1 MRILHTADWHVGKVL
16 KGRSRID
23 EHTAVLGEIV
33 DIARAEDVDVVIV
46 AGDVFDAAAPVP
58 AAQSL
63 VMRTLLALRE
73 DDRQVIVLAGNHD
86 NPHLLDVYRPV
97 LGTVGIH
104 VVGTF
109 RGPGDGGLVSFT
121 ARTGEDA
128 RVAVLPFLSH
138 RFAVRAAD
146 ALHGSPS
153 QHTIAYALK
162 WAELAGALTAGTA
175 GFGGAGT
182 VNLLTAHGTLRGGRL
197 GGGEREAQTVMSYYI
212 EPGTFADSI
221 QYAALGHLHRR
232 QHLPGP
238 CPLWY
243 AGSPL
248 AVDFGDETIR
258 PGVLIVT
265 VEPGGEAQVREVE
278 ITTARRLRT
287 VSGSLDELAAVA
299 AGLEGVWVRVIV
311 AEPPRAGLAEAV
323 RDLLP
328 DALSIDIDE
337 RFRPARR
344 HAAAVPPDRGPR
356 GLFRDYLAASGRGG
370 GDELTALFD
379 RLLDEVT
386 SAELTSDEVTSDE
399 VTSDGISAGGEA
411 GADG

>member
-1 MRILHTADWHVGKVL
+1 MRILHTADWHAGKVL
-16 KGRSRID
+16 KGRSRLD
-23 EHTAVLGEIV
+23 EQAAVLGEIV
-33 DIARAEDVDVVIV
+33 GIARAEDVDLVIV

-58 AAQSL
+58 AAQAL
-63 VMRTLLALRE
+63 VMRTLLALHE
-73 DDRQVIVLAGNHD
+73 DDRQVVVLAGNHD

-109 RGPGDGGLVSFT
+109 RGPGDGGLIPLT

-128 RVAVLPFLSH
+128 RVAALPFLSH
-138 RFAVRAAD
+138 RFAVRAAE
-146 ALHGSPS
+146 ALHGTPV
-153 QHTIAYALK
+153 QHSIAYALK
-162 WAELAGALTAGTA
+162 WAELVEALTAG
-175 GFGGAGT
+175 FEDGT
-182 VNLLTAHGTLRGGRL
+182 VNLLAAHGTLRGGRL
-197 GGGEREAQTVMSYYI
+197 GGGEREAQTVMSYYL
-212 EPGTFADSI
+212 EPGTFPESI
-221 QYAALGHLHRR
+221 QYAAFGHLHRR

-265 VEPGGEAQVREVE
+265 VEPGQEAQVREVE

-287 VSGSLDELAAVA
+287 VRGSLDELAAVA
-299 AGLEGVWVRVIV
+299 GDVEGAWLRAIV
-311 AEPPRAGLAEAV
+311 AERPRPGLAEAV
-323 RDLLP
+323 RELLP
-328 DALSIDIDE
+328 GALSIDIDE
-337 RFRPARR
+337 RFRPASR
-344 HAAAVPPDRGPR
+344 HAAAVRHDRGPR
-356 GLFRDYLAASGRGG
+356 GLFRDYLADSGHGG
-370 GDELTALFD
+370 SDELTALFD

-386 SAELTSDEVTSDE
+386 AEETAGEATVEAGSGDE
-399 VTSDGISAGGEA
+399 ISAA

>member
-97 LGTVGIH
+97 LGTVGID

-109 RGPGDGGLVSFT
+109 RGPDDGGLISFS
-121 ARTGEDA
+121 ARTGEEA
-128 RVAVLPFLSH
+128 RVATLPFLSH
-138 RFAVRAAD
+138 RFAVRAAE
-146 ALHGSPS
+146 ALRGTPA

-162 WAELAGALTAGTA
+162 WAELATALTAD
-175 GFGGAGT
+175 FEDDS
-182 VNLLTAHGTLRGGRL
+182 VNLLAAHGTLRGGRL
-197 GGGEREAQTVMSYYI
+197 GGGEREAQTVMSYYL
-212 EPGTFADSI
+212 EPGTFPGSI

-258 PGVLIVT
+258 PGMLIVT
-265 VEPGGEAQVREVE
+265 VAPRDEAQVREVE

-287 VSGSLDELAAVA
+287 VRGSLDELAALTA
-299 AGLEGVWVRVIV
+299 ELEGTWLRVIV
-311 AEPPRAGLAEAV
+311 AEQPRPGLAEAV

-337 RFRPARR
+337 RFRPSRR
-344 HAAAVPPDRGPR
+344 HAATVRHDRGPR
-356 GLFRDYLAASGRGG
+356 GLFRDYLADSGHAG
-370 GDELTALFD
+370 GDELTGLFD

-386 SAELTSDEVTSDE
+386 AEE
-399 VTSDGISAGGEA
+399 DGAGEAA

>member
-16 KGRSRID
+16 KGRSRLD
-23 EHTAVLGEIV
+23 EQTAVLGEIV
-33 DIARAEDVDVVIV
+33 DIAGAEDVDLVIV

-73 DDRQVIVLAGNHD
+73 DGRQVVVLAGNHD

-109 RGPGDGGLVSFT
+109 RGPDDGGLVSFT

-138 RFAVRAAD
+138 RFAVRAAE
-146 ALHGSPS
+146 ALHGTPV
-153 QHTIAYALK
+153 QHGIAYALK
-162 WAELAGALTAGTA
+162 WAELAGALTAG
-175 GFGGAGT
+175 FEDGT
-182 VNLLTAHGTLRGGRL
+182 VNLLTAHATLRGGRL
-197 GGGEREAQTVMSYYI
+197 GGGEREAQTVMSYYL
-212 EPGTFADSI
+212 EPGTFPESI

-258 PGVLIVT
+258 PGVLIVA
-265 VEPGGEAQVREVE
+265 VGPGQEAEVREAE

-287 VSGSLDELAAVA
+287 VRGSLDELAAVA
-299 AGLEGVWVRVIV
+299 ADVEGAWLRVIV
-311 AEPPRAGLAEAV
+311 AERPRPGLAEAV
-323 RDLLP
+323 RELLP

-337 RFRPARR
+337 RFRPTQR
-344 HAAAVPPDRGPR
+344 HAAAVPHDRGPR
-356 GLFRDYLAASGRGG
+356 GLFRDYLADSGHGG
-370 GDELTALFD
+370 GEELTALFD
-379 RLLDEVT
+379 RLLDEV
-386 SAELTSDEVTSDE
+386 SAEET
-399 VTSDGISAGGEA
+399 AGDAAEEAAGAARPGEKFRAA

>member
-73 DDRQVIVLAGNHD
+73 DERQVIVLAGNHD

-109 RGPGDGGLVSFT
+109 RGPGDGGVVSFT
-121 ARTGEDA
+121 ARTGEET

-138 RFAVRAAD
+138 RFAVRAAE
-146 ALHGSPS
+146 ALHGTPP
-153 QHTIAYALK
+153 QHSIAYALK
-162 WAELAGALTAGTA
+162 WAELATALTAE
-175 GFGGAGT
+175 FGADT
-182 VNLLTAHGTLRGGRL
+182 VNLLAAHGTLRGGRI
-197 GGGEREAQTVMSYYI
+197 GGGEREAQTVMSYFL
-212 EPGTFADSI
+212 EPGTFPASI
-221 QYAALGHLHRR
+221 QYAAFGHLHRR

-248 AVDFGDETIR
+248 AVDFGDETIS
-258 PGVLIVT
+258 PGVLIVA
-265 VEPGGEAQVREVE
+265 VAPGEEAQVRTAE

-287 VSGSLDELAAVA
+287 VRGSLDELAAGA
-299 AGLEGVWVRVIV
+299 ADLEGAWLRVIV
-311 AEPPRAGLAEAV
+311 AERPRPGLAEAV

-337 RFRPARR
+337 RFRPPRR
-344 HAAAVPPDRGPR
+344 HAAPARHDRGPR
-356 GLFRDYLAASGRGG
+356 GLFRDYLAASGHGG
-370 GDELTALFD
+370 GDELTVLFD

-386 SAELTSDEVTSDE
+386 SAEVTSGEVTS
-399 VTSDGISAGGEA
+399 GEA

>member
-16 KGRSRID
+16 KGRSRVD

-46 AGDVFDAAAPVP
+46 AGDVFDAAAPAP

-63 VMRTLLALRE
+63 VMRTLLTLRE

-109 RGPGDGGLVSFT
+109 RGPGDGGVVSFT
-121 ARTGEDA
+121 ARSGEET

-138 RFAVRAAD
+138 RFAVRAAE
-146 ALHGSPS
+146 ALRGTPP
-153 QHTIAYALK
+153 QHSIAYALK
-162 WAELAGALTAGTA
+162 WAELVAPLTA
-175 GFGGAGT
+175 GFGADT
-182 VNLLTAHGTLRGGRL
+182 VNLLAAHGTLRGGRI

-212 EPGTFADSI
+212 EPGTFPASI
-221 QYAALGHLHRR
+221 QYAAFGHLHRR

-248 AVDFGDETIR
+248 AVDFGDETIS

-265 VEPGGEAQVREVE
+265 VAPGEEAQVRAAE

-287 VSGSLDELAAVA
+287 VRGSLDELAAGA
-299 AGLEGVWVRVIV
+299 ADLEGAWLRVIV
-311 AEPPRAGLAEAV
+311 AERPRPGLAEAV

-337 RFRPARR
+337 RFRPPRR
-344 HAAAVPPDRGPR
+344 HTAAARHDRGPR
-356 GLFRDYLAASGRGG
+356 GLFRDYLAASDHGG

-386 SAELTSDEVTSDE
+386 SAEVTSGEVTS
-399 VTSDGISAGGEA
+399 GEA

>member
-33 DIARAEDVDVVIV
+33 DLARAEDVDVVIV

-109 RGPGDGGLVSFT
+109 RRPDNGGLISLT
-121 ARTGEDA
+121 ARSGEDA

-146 ALHGSPS
+146 ALHGTPA
-153 QHTIAYALK
+153 QHSIAYALK
-162 WAELAGALTAGTA
+162 WAELAEALTAGFGDA
-175 GFGGAGT
+175 GDAGSDT

-197 GGGEREAQTVMSYYI
+197 GGGEREAQTVMSYYL
-212 EPGTFADSI
+212 EPGTFPASI
-221 QYAALGHLHRR
+221 QYAAFGHLHRR
-232 QHLPGP
+232 QHVPGP

-265 VEPGGEAQVREVE
+265 VAPGEEAQVREAE

-287 VSGSLDELAAVA
+287 VRGSLDELAAVA
-299 AGLEGVWVRVIV
+299 ADLEGTWLRVIV
-311 AEPPRAGLAEAV
+311 AEQPRPGLAEAV

-337 RFRPARR
+337 RFRPPRR
-344 HAAAVPPDRGPR
+344 HAAAVRHDRGPR
-356 GLFRDYLAASGRGG
+356 GLFRDYLAASGQGG

-386 SAELTSDEVTSDE
+386 SEEDASGEVASGGQA
-399 VTSDGISAGGEA
+399 VAGGEA

>member
-16 KGRSRID
+16 KGRSRVD
-23 EHTAVLGEIV
+23 EQTAVLGEIV
-33 DIARAEDVDVVIV
+33 ELARAEDVDVVIV
-46 AGDVFDAAAPVP
+46 AGDVFDVAAPVP
-58 AAQSL
+58 GAQSL

-73 DDRQVIVLAGNHD
+73 DDRQVIVFAGNHD

-109 RGPGDGGLVSFT
+109 RGPGEGGLVSFT
-121 ARTGEDA
+121 ARTGEGA
-128 RVAVLPFLSH
+128 KVAVLPFLSH
-138 RFAVRAAD
+138 RFAVRAAE
-146 ALHGSPS
+146 ALTGTPPQHG
-153 QHTIAYALK
+153 IAYALK
-162 WAELAGALTAGTA
+162 SAELIEGLTA
-175 GFGGAGT
+175 GFGDDT

-197 GGGEREAQTVMSYYI
+197 GGGEREAQTVMSYYM
-212 EPGTFADSI
+212 EPGTFPTSI

-232 QHLPGP
+232 QRVPGP

-265 VEPGGEAQVREVE
+265 VTPGDEAQVREVE
-278 ITTARRLRT
+278 ITSARRLRT
-287 VSGSLDELAAVA
+287 VRGSLDELEALADE
-299 AGLEGVWVRVIV
+299 LEGTWLRVIV
-311 AEPPRAGLAEAV
+311 AETPRPGLAEAV
-323 RDLLP
+323 RELLP
-328 DALSIDIDE
+328 EALSIDIDE
-337 RFRPARR
+337 RFRPPRR
-344 HAAAVPPDRGPR
+344 HASAVRHDRGPR
-356 GLFRDYLAASGRGG
+356 GLFRDYLADSGHGG

-386 SAELTSDEVTSDE
+386 SET
-399 VTSDGISAGGEA
+399 
-411 GADG
+411 

>member
-16 KGRSRID
+16 KGRSRVA

-58 AAQSL
+58 AAQAL

-73 DDRQVIVLAGNHD
+73 DDRQVVVLAGNHD

-109 RGPGDGGLVSFT
+109 RGPENGGVISFT
-121 ARTGEDA
+121 ARSGEEA
-128 RVAVLPFLSH
+128 RIAVLPFLSH
-138 RFAVRAAD
+138 RFAVRAAE
-146 ALHGSPS
+146 ALRGTPP
-153 QHTIAYALK
+153 QHSVAYSLK
-162 WAELAGALTAGTA
+162 WAELAGALTS
-175 GFGGAGT
+175 GFGSARDET
-182 VNLLTAHGTLRGGRL
+182 VNLLTAHATLRGGRL
-197 GGGEREAQTVMSYYI
+197 GGGEREAQTVMSYYV
-212 EPGTFADSI
+212 EPGTFPETL

-232 QHLPGP
+232 QRLPGP

-265 VEPGGEAQVREVE
+265 VGPGEEAQVRTAE
-278 ITTARRLRT
+278 ITAARRLRT
-287 VSGSLDELAAVA
+287 VRGSLDELAALA
-299 AGLEGVWVRVIV
+299 PDLEGVWLRVVV
-311 AEPPRAGLAEAV
+311 AEPPRPGLAEAV
-323 RDLLP
+323 RELLP

-344 HAAAVPPDRGPR
+344 HAAAVRHDRGPR
-356 GLFRDYLAASGRGG
+356 GLFRDYLAASGHGG

-386 SAELTSDEVTSDE
+386 SEEATSEDVTSE
-399 VTSDGISAGGEA
+399 QVTSGEG